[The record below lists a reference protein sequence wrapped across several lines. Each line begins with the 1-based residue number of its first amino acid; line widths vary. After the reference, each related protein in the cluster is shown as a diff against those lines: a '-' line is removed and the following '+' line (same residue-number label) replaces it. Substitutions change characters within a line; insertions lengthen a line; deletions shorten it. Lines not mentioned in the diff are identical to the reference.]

1 MVLNDAALAASCLP
15 YCPRVA
21 PHYRRLPARPA
32 CRCGLCGDTVAKSA
46 GRPRISNRRDL
57 RTEKDDLP
65 SNLKLNVAA
74 VRAPKV

>member
-1 MVLNDAALAASCLP
+1 MWAL
-15 YCPRVA
+15 
-21 PHYRRLPARPA
+21 RRH
-32 CRCGLCGDTVAKSA
+32 GGESA